1 VSITNR
7 SFRPPVDDRFTLFT
21 VHWRLIPDITMKTA
35 VLYAPNSPL
44 EIEDLTLEKPHRDF
58 PMLLDLYMFGKLKL
72 DELIPSTYRLEEIN
86 TAFDDM
92 LVGEAA
98 RGVILFD

>member
-1 VSITNR
+1 
-7 SFRPPVDDRFTLFT
+7 
-21 VHWRLIPDITMKTA
+21 
-35 VLYAPNSPL
+35 
-44 EIEDLTLEKPHRDF
+44 
-58 PMLLDLYMFGKLKL
+58 MLLDLYMFGKLKL
-72 DELIPSTYRLEEIN
+72 DELISSTYRLEEIN

>member
-1 VSITNR
+1 
-7 SFRPPVDDRFTLFT
+7 
-21 VHWRLIPDITMKTA
+21 MKAA
-35 VLYAPNSPL
+35 VLYAPNSLL
-44 EIEDLTLEKPHRDF
+44 EIEDLTLEKPHRGAVLAHQEKSVVGSYYGSANPYRDF
-58 PMLLDLYMFGKLKL
+58 TMLLDLYMFGKLKL

>member
-1 VSITNR
+1 
-7 SFRPPVDDRFTLFT
+7 
-21 VHWRLIPDITMKTA
+21 MKAA

-44 EIEDLTLEKPHRDF
+44 EIEDLILKKPLRDF

-72 DELIPSTYRLEEIN
+72 DELISSTYRLEEIN